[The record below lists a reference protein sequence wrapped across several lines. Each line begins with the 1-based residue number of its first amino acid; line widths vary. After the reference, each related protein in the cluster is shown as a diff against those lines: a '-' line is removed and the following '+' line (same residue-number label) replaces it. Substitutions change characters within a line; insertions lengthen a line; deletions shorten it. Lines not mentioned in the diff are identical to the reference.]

1 MYLSRNKGVYLS
13 VLSVEDIVLILMQN
27 HRKQPPEHY
36 PAIATTG
43 KFVFLYGCVNDI
55 LLHFVL

>member
-1 MYLSRNKGVYLS
+1 MCLSHNKGVYLS

-27 HRKQPPEHY
+27 HHKQLPKHY
-36 PAIATTG
+36 HAIATTG
-43 KFVFLYGCVNDI
+43 TFVFLYGCVNDI